1 MPEFSNGFVRR
12 RARAGWRGRT
22 RGVQTTGAT
31 PNCFGIDGLC
41 RAKHD
46 GRAMLVLNA
55 LTPVFLIIALGA
67 WLQRTEFVSPTFLR
81 EANRVTY
88 WLGLPALIFSQL
100 VSALH
105 QAAGAERL
113 LAAMFVTTALALGLG
128 YVVAWLLRVP
138 GPSMG
143 TFVQGAFRGN
153 LAFVGLPIVF
163 ALPNVAILS
172 GLPLH
177 AAAVLAVAPTMVL
190 YNVAA
195 VIVLVL
201 SQHAFGPRMLWPVI
215 RQLATTPPLLATLAG
230 IVFVAMGWTLPRS
243 IAHTLEALG
252 EMALPLGLL
261 GVGGALVHAKIGD
274 ALKAPI
280 ASAVLKGLA
289 GPLVGWAAARLCGLE
304 GMATSLVM
312 LLAAAPTAVVSYTM
326 AVEMKGDEKMAS
338 ATIALSVVTSLIAL
352 IAVVATM
359 PI

>member
-1 MPEFSNGFVRR
+1 
-12 RARAGWRGRT
+12 
-22 RGVQTTGAT
+22 
-31 PNCFGIDGLC
+31 
-41 RAKHD
+41 
-46 GRAMLVLNA
+46 MLVLNA

-67 WLQRTEFVSPTFLR
+67 WMQKAQFVSPTFLR

-105 QAAGAERL
+105 QAEGAERL
-113 LAAMFVTTALALGLG
+113 LAAMFLTTAIALAVG
-128 YVVAWLLRVP
+128 YGVAWLLRVP
-138 GPSMG
+138 GRAMG

-163 ALPNVAILS
+163 ALPNVPVLA

-177 AAAVLAVAPTMVL
+177 AAAVLAIAPTMVL
-190 YNVAA
+190 YNVAG

-201 SQHAFGPRMLWPVI
+201 SQHAFGPRMLKPVFK
-215 RQLATTPPLLATLAG
+215 QLATTPPLIATVAG
-230 IVFVAMGWTLPRS
+230 IGFVAMGWTLPRS

-261 GVGGALVHAKIGD
+261 GVGGALVTAKLGH

-280 ASAVLKGLA
+280 ASAVVKGLG
-289 GPLVGWAAARLCGLE
+289 GPLFGWAAARLCGLGGVE
-304 GMATSLVM
+304 TSLVM

-326 AVEMKGDEKMAS
+326 AIELKGDETMAS
-338 ATIALSVVTSLIAL
+338 STIALSVVTALAAL
-352 IAVVATM
+352 IVVVGTM